1 MHRAELH
8 SYLLTR
14 RCTLVHPPSTGPSS
28 PIFSVRPSFDQFS
41 SFPPLSLPP
50 FPSFSRIPAQ
60 GMKSLAGVIHDAQD
74 ASMRP
79 FDSRHSYNSVAP
91 VKWLSFAL
99 HRKRFTRD
107 IISWLLMGGKG
118 RASSAFHHSL
128 SPFSSPSRSRR
139 ITMDIETMCLDRV
152 KLRVSRIFVFLF
164 FSGNEG
170 YIDLT
175 FRASLLIPP
184 PSYIAVKTSHYFTTP

>member
-14 RCTLVHPPSTGPSS
+14 RCTLVHPPSTRPSS

-41 SFPPLSLPP
+41 SFPPLSL
-50 FPSFSRIPAQ
+50 FLLSLRFSRIPAQ

-107 IISWLLMGGKG
+107 IISWLLMGGEG
-118 RASSAFHHSL
+118 QGIICF
-128 SPFSSPSRSRR
+128 SPFPLSILLSFALSTDNDGYRDDVPRSS
-139 ITMDIETMCLDRV
+139 
-152 KLRVSRIFVFLF
+152 
-164 FSGNEG
+164 
-170 YIDLT
+170 
-175 FRASLLIPP
+175 
-184 PSYIAVKTSHYFTTP
+184 

>member
-14 RCTLVHPPSTGPSS
+14 RCTLVHPPSTRPSS

-41 SFPPLSLPP
+41 SFPPLSL
-50 FPSFSRIPAQ
+50 FLLSLRFSRIPAQ

-91 VKWLSFAL
+91 VK
-99 HRKRFTRD
+99 
-107 IISWLLMGGKG
+107 
-118 RASSAFHHSL
+118 
-128 SPFSSPSRSRR
+128 
-139 ITMDIETMCLDRV
+139 
-152 KLRVSRIFVFLF
+152 
-164 FSGNEG
+164 
-170 YIDLT
+170 
-175 FRASLLIPP
+175 
-184 PSYIAVKTSHYFTTP
+184 